1 MRSASC
7 SATPSGCAT
16 SAGYGSRSTPRTS
29 AVRAYKA
36 CGFVEEGRLREQ
48 AWLDGRFVDMVYMGV
63 LREEWRQG
71 AYGPD

>member
-1 MRSASC
+1 
-7 SATPSGCAT
+7 
-16 SAGYGSRSTPRTS
+16 
-29 AVRAYKA
+29 
-36 CGFVEEGRLREQ
+36 VEEGRLREQ